1 MAPMRKVIAFVI
13 NTSCLFVGTTIGL
26 ASVATSA
33 HAAPAPRVVGAF
45 PNTVGVTSAGGYVL
59 YNNGK
64 INALNSAPFYGDA
77 RKSGLTNF
85 AALAQTYNGY
95 WLVTST
101 GKVYTYGSVCQG
113 DKISAPKKV
122 VSPIIGTLYLSQA
135 QMKSSNVDTGFQM
148 VNASG
153 TVYSY
158 LCSYNFGF

>member
-1 MAPMRKVIAFVI
+1 MRRVISFVI

-33 HAAPAPRVVGAF
+33 LGAPAPRVVGAF

-64 INALNSAPFYGDA
+64 VNALNSAPFYGDA
-77 RKSGLTNF
+77 RKGGLTNF

-101 GKVYTYGSVCQG
+101 GKVYTYGPVCQG
-113 DKISAPKKV
+113 DKILAPKKL
-122 VSPIIGTLYLSQA
+122 VSPIIGTLNLSQA
-135 QMKSSNVDTGFQM
+135 QMNNSNIDTGFQM
-148 VNASG
+148 VNAKG
-153 TVYSY
+153 NVYSY
-158 LCSYNFGF
+158 FCLYSF

>member
-13 NTSCLFVGTTIGL
+13 NASCLFAGMTIGL
-26 ASVATSA
+26 ASVSTSA

-45 PNTVGVTSAGGYVL
+45 PNTVGFTSAGGYVL

-64 INALNSAPFYGDA
+64 VNALNSAPFFGDA

-122 VSPIIGTLYLSQA
+122 VSPIVGTLYLSQA
-135 QMKSSNVDTGFQM
+135 QMKNSNLDTGFQM

-158 LCSYNFGF
+158 LCLYSFSF